1 MPGDTLVFYS
11 VIATVLNEDVESP
24 GPGLRIE
31 ELAEKGRNFMT
42 YFGCCH
48 GLRGD
53 FNSDGLSGNIL
64 DLTYSVD
71 RIFRGGNRVLCLGEA
86 DINAD
91 GSPMNILDLTFIVDY
106 IFRGGIAPYR
116 CSDAPC
122 NTPGCHD

>member
-1 MPGDTLVFYS
+1 
-11 VIATVLNEDVESP
+11 
-24 GPGLRIE
+24 
-31 ELAEKGRNFMT
+31 MT

-53 FNSDGLSGNIL
+53 FNSDGVSGNIL

-71 RIFRGGNRVLCLGEA
+71 RIFRGGNQALCLGEA

-91 GSPMNILDLTFIVDY
+91 GSPLDVLDLVFLLDY
-106 IFRGGIAPYR
+106 IFRGGPAPYK

-122 NTPGCHD
+122 NTEGCHD